1 MNIFLSASDLQMKIC
16 DRYEPSLKRHGGA
29 IVSLR
34 WVQVAV
40 GDLGVG
46 LQMDSHYNGKMQPLR
61 IPFLGRRICLIHD
74 WRAMINSKVH
84 AYSSLSSC

>member
-1 MNIFLSASDLQMKIC
+1 M
-16 DRYEPSLKRHGGA
+16 
-29 IVSLR
+29 SLR

-46 LQMDSHYNGKMQPLR
+46 LQMDSHYTDKMQPLR
-61 IPFLGRRICLIHD
+61 IPFLSRKICLIYD
-74 WRAMINSKVH
+74 WRAMIPSKVH